1 LCHIDKVIG
10 GFIMTITYK
19 VKVFSEN
26 GTTVYEKEIRA
37 DYISCSNSGM
47 YSFFKDQIDILQ
59 VPIKST
65 IIEKI

>member
-1 LCHIDKVIG
+1 
-10 GFIMTITYK
+10 MTITYK